1 MIRAVLWDFGGVI
14 LSSPFEA
21 FNRYEAAN
29 GLPVDFI
36 RSVNAT
42 DPDTN
47 AWALLE
53 RNDVTP
59 EQFDA
64 LFADESEALG
74 HRIPGADVLALLSGE
89 VRPEMVMALDRV
101 IRAGYRTACLTN
113 NVVGGEQRMEV
124 GDVMVMF
131 DHVVESSKV
140 GCRKPEPRFYEIAC
154 ELVGVDPS
162 ECVFLDDLGIN
173 LKPAKAMGMTTI
185 KVGAA
190 EPAIAALERSSASH
204 CDEFPRDLS
213 ARSLIA
219 RGIQTP
225 LNTRSMR
232 SASSWSWMA
241 LEPVAGLPDSTR
253 ATWRRS

>member
-29 GLPVDFI
+29 GLPIDYI
-36 RSVNAT
+36 RGVNAT
-42 DPDTN
+42 NPDAN

-59 EQFDA
+59 DEFDA
-64 LFADESEALG
+64 LFAAESEALG

-89 VRPEMVMALDRV
+89 IRPEMVTALDRV

-113 NVVGGEQRMEV
+113 NVVGGEQRMEI

-154 ELVGVDPS
+154 ELVGVEPS
-162 ECVFLDDLGIN
+162 DCVFLDDLGIN

-185 KVGAA
+185 KVGDA
-190 EPAIAALERSSASH
+190 ETAIAELEQV
-204 CDEFPRDLS
+204 LGI
-213 ARSLIA
+213 SL
-219 RGIQTP
+219 R
-225 LNTRSMR
+225 
-232 SASSWSWMA
+232 
-241 LEPVAGLPDSTR
+241 
-253 ATWRRS
+253 